1 MAHALHNAPFVVNR
15 PRVSTCFHKRA
26 GRIVLRGGRGGFTL
40 VELMVVIA
48 IVAVLAVV
56 AVVSYRKLVLSSHT
70 AEATEMLQSIR
81 AAQEAYHSETQQYA
95 NISNCFTDTGGCL
108 YPNGAPGSFKTAW
121 GAACAGSQCNTTAQ
135 GGPANGW
142 LDLPVHVDG
151 PVMYGYWTTAGAAG
165 TAANPASWSIN
176 GATTSLPSSVPTDW
190 FEIGAGG
197 DVNGNGVYSHLYTGS
212 WTNDVL
218 IDNEGE

>member
-1 MAHALHNAPFVVNR
+1 MAHALHYEHPVD
-15 PRVSTCFHKRA
+15 PRARLSTSLHKRVA
-26 GRIVLRGGRGGFTL
+26 MRAFTL
-40 VELMVVIA
+40 AELMVVIA
-48 IVAVLAVV
+48 IVAVLAVI

-70 AEATEMLQSIR
+70 AEATEMIQSIR
-81 AAQEAYHSETQQYA
+81 SAQEAYHAETQQYA

-108 YPNGAPGSFKTAW
+108 YPNGAPGSFKTGW

-151 PVMYGYWTTAGAAG
+151 PVMYGYWTSAGAAG
-165 TAANPASWSIN
+165 TNSNPSSWMIN
-176 GATTSLPSSVPTDW
+176 GASTTLPTTVPTDW
-190 FEIGAGG
+190 FEVGAGG

-212 WTNDVL
+212 WTNDIL